1 MRAHGWGVLVDID
14 DRLEKELRRAEDRI
28 RSETYVPEGC
38 ILQFTSS
45 GYQVVRV
52 RASPPALEAPQAS
65 NRIAHNE

>member
-1 MRAHGWGVLVDID
+1 MWAHGWGVLVDID

-45 GYQVVRV
+45 GYQVVGV
-52 RASPPALEAPQAS
+52 RASLPAPAVPQAPDRS
-65 NRIAHNE
+65 VPNG